1 MKPLPPPVRN
11 QGLIAAIG
19 AYVMWGLF
27 PLLLKPLQ
35 GVPAMEV
42 VAHRI
47 FWSALLLAFLLLFG
61 RGFASV
67 WNVIKNPPMLTR
79 VSLGALVIMANWLIF
94 IWAVGEGRLLEAS
107 LGYFI
112 TPLVNT
118 LFGMSILRERLSRL
132 QQLALLFAV
141 LGVINEAVHLGSL
154 PWISLVLAFASGLYG
169 LLRKQ
174 LAMDPSSGLFLETL
188 IVLPFALAWLL
199 WLELHGGG
207 HFAREPWP
215 VDLLL
220 FTSGLATA
228 LPLLLFAVAARSL
241 PLTTIGFLQYLTP
254 SISFLLAVFVFQETL
269 SPNSTLTFA
278 AIWFSLTI
286 YSVDILKRRNKSTT

>member
-1 MKPLPPPVRN
+1 M
-11 QGLIAAIG
+11 
-19 AYVMWGLF
+19 
-27 PLLLKPLQ
+27 
-35 GVPAMEV
+35 
-42 VAHRI
+42 
-47 FWSALLLAFLLLFG
+47 
-61 RGFASV
+61 
-67 WNVIKNPPMLTR
+67 
-79 VSLGALVIMANWLIF
+79 F
-94 IWAVGEGRLLEAS
+94 ILH
-107 LGYFI
+107 
-112 TPLVNT
+112 
-118 LFGMSILRERLSRL
+118 ERLSRL

-174 LAMDPSSGLFLETL
+174 LAMGPTSGLFLETL
-188 IVLPFALAWLL
+188 IVLPFALAWLV

-220 FTSGLATA
+220 FMSGVATA

-286 YSVDILKRRNKSTT
+286 YSADILKRRNKYTT